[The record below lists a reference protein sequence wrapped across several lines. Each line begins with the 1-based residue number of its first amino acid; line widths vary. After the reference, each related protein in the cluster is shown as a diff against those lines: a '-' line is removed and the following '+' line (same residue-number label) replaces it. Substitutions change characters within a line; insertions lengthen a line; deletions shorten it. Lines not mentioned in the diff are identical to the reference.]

1 MNYNTID
8 GALLKEM
15 IVTAASLLEVNK
27 QQLND
32 LNVFPVPDGDTGTNM
47 SLTMQSV
54 LQEISALTQNDLPS
68 VAKAMS
74 RGALKGAR
82 GNSGV
87 ILSQILRG
95 FAKQFETTD
104 AATAADFAAALRLG
118 SETAYKAV
126 MKPKEGTILTVIR
139 TMAEKC
145 RYDVSSKTLVEIL
158 DYAIAIGEETL
169 AKTPELLPQLKKAGV
184 VDAGGQGLMTIMHG
198 FATVL
203 RGEQLP
209 ENIQPFSFSAP
220 ASDAISRSTA
230 DEVAEMDEILFAYC
244 TEFFIQNLKPEI
256 DEKTVDALR
265 NKLAAI
271 GDSLVVVGDP
281 ELIKVH
287 VHTNTPGIALQYALE
302 LGELNRIKIENMVQ
316 QNRELQ
322 EKRAAEMKQVGIVA
336 VSSGEGLSNIFKDLG
351 VDQIVTGGQTM
362 NPSTADIADAVKKV
376 CAKSVIILPNNSNI
390 ILAAEQAQDFTE
402 KQLFVVPTKT
412 IPQGIATLLAF
423 DPEADGQTNFE
434 AMSQSYGDVLT
445 GNITYAVRDT
455 EFDGQNIHEGN
466 ILGLAEGTI
475 ACCGEDLKDTTV
487 ALIEKLLTQKNDLI
501 TLYYG
506 SDVTQENAEEIAA
519 IIGEKYP
526 STDVEIISGGQP
538 VYYYIISAE

>member
-1 MNYNTID
+1 MSYNTID
-8 GALLKEM
+8 GTLLKEM
-15 IVTAASLLEVNK
+15 IITAASLLEVNK

-54 LQEISALTQNDLPS
+54 LQEVSSLTQTDLPS

-95 FAKQFETTD
+95 FSKQFETINEITS
-104 AATAADFAAALRLG
+104 TDFAAALRLG

-139 TMAEKC
+139 TMAEKS
-145 RYDVSSKTLVEIL
+145 RYDAAGKTLVELL
-158 DYAIAIGEETL
+158 DYAISIGEETL
-169 AKTPELLPQLKKAGV
+169 AKTPEMLPQLKKAGV
-184 VDAGGQGLMTIMHG
+184 VDAGGQGLMTIMRG
-198 FATVL
+198 FLTVL
-203 RGEQLP
+203 RGEVLP
-209 ENIQPFSFSAP
+209 EDIQPFSFSSSA
-220 ASDAISRSTA
+220 AESISRATSE
-230 DEVAEMDEILFAYC
+230 EVAEMDKILFAYC
-244 TEFFIQNLKPEI
+244 TEFFIQNLKPEVN
-256 DEKTVDALR
+256 EKSVDVLR

-287 VHTNTPGIALQYALE
+287 VHTNTPGTALQYALE
-302 LGELNRIKIENMVQ
+302 LGELNKIKIENMVQ

-322 EKRAAEMKQVGIVA
+322 EKRAAEMKEVGIVA
-336 VSSGEGLSNIFKDLG
+336 VSSGEGLTNIFKDLG

-402 KQLFVVPTKT
+402 KKLFVVPTKT

-423 DPEADGQTNFE
+423 DPEADGQTNFD

-445 GNITYAVRDT
+445 GNVTYAVRDT
-455 EFDGQNIHEGN
+455 EFDGQNIQQGD

-475 ACCGEDLKDTTV
+475 ACCGKDLKQTTL
-487 ALIEKLLTQKNDLI
+487 ALIQKLLEKKNDLI
-501 TLYYG
+501 TIYYG
-506 SDVTQENAEEIAA
+506 ADANEESANELAENLNQQ
-519 IIGEKYP
+519 YP
-526 STDVEIISGGQP
+526 NTDVEVLFGGQP